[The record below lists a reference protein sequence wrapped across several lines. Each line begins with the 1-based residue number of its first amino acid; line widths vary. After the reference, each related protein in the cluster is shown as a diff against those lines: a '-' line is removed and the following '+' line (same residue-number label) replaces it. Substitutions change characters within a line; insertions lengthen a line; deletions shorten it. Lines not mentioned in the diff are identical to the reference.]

1 MLPNPDNIH
10 TAAVAVK
17 KFTANS
23 KDNGRYSLA
32 VNSANYWIVVE
43 RAVNTGVISLK
54 QTTAGNDATAAG
66 GWALTGNHWKK
77 GTSNSWSEGTTG
89 ALQAELR
96 TVPSRRYGIRVV
108 NMELAGPGGDELYTD
123 GEDLRITAT
132 LSEAAHIDGT
142 VINLPPHFCDAAGV
156 KEGNGTDRIVFGC
169 RIRGGPHTRVH
180 VEADSVRPG
189 SGGDGPRLSDAHPA
203 VERMTAVHG
212 VTGPGITDVR
222 VNSPG
227 SDGLWTPGERVE
239 VRYTFDAPMTVTT
252 RSGTPV
258 AWVQRVYESG
268 KIYGEAV
275 PFDRIDTNDAN
286 TLVFAKTLGGREQTT
301 ALAIPANSL
310 YPKHGVIVGTETG
323 AIAVFTHSAYRTA
336 VGAPCGSLPDEIWCA
351 ELTVG
356 TNNVATGF
364 GEGLYGDLS
373 PKQFTYSG
381 TDFTIS
387 GLFHNAPT
395 LLLSGD
401 PLTGNSIIDRAGFHL
416 YVGNLSVSFPSD
428 LSYGNFRTWRNTD
441 PNWSVGDRVIVRL
454 AGRASDDEVEVE
466 APTVRLAPSVSPAGS
481 DSRWTEGEN
490 GGGDTQLQRNGG
502 GGNEQRKTEP
512 PHCARQRPSAHR
524 RIPSRQRHSGTRVR
538 VHPGRRRRW
547 PHVNGGHGE
556 QLGAERRRNPK
567 CCDERERDARA
578 PPNNREGSR
587 GTKHR
592 RPDRA
597 L

>member
-1 MLPNPDNIH
+1 MTTGADADYPFTTDDFKLLDRAYGVKVVTLPGRGALEIDGVPGRVGDSVSHAAIKSGDLTYTPPRGQVGDDISNFNFKVNDGELDSANSYRMVIDVDNKLAGNLDQTPAGTALSLPTTGASAYAQRLRTGSSAQEIEEVRLAITAPSGVTPKVSIWYGESKPEREVDGLVLSNPSNIH

-96 TVPSRRYGIRVV
+96 TVPSRRYGFRIL

-132 LSEAAHIDGT
+132 LSEPAHIDGT

-227 SDGLWTPGERVE
+227 SDGLWTPGER
-239 VRYTFDAPMTVTT
+239 A
-252 RSGTPV
+252 
-258 AWVQRVYESG
+258 
-268 KIYGEAV
+268 
-275 PFDRIDTNDAN
+275 
-286 TLVFAKTLGGREQTT
+286 GG
-301 ALAIPANSL
+301 A
-310 YPKHGVIVGTETG
+310 
-323 AIAVFTHSAYRTA
+323 
-336 VGAPCGSLPDEIWCA
+336 
-351 ELTVG
+351 
-356 TNNVATGF
+356 
-364 GEGLYGDLS
+364 
-373 PKQFTYSG
+373 
-381 TDFTIS
+381 
-387 GLFHNAPT
+387 
-395 LLLSGD
+395 
-401 PLTGNSIIDRAGFHL
+401 L
-416 YVGNLSVSFPSD
+416 YVRRAHD
-428 LSYGNFRTWRNTD
+428 
-441 PNWSVGDRVIVRL
+441 GDDAQRH
-454 AGRASDDEVEVE
+454 AGGMG
-466 APTVRLAPSVSPAGS
+466 PAG
-481 DSRWTEGEN
+481 
-490 GGGDTQLQRNGG
+490 L
-502 GGNEQRKTEP
+502 
-512 PHCARQRPSAHR
+512 
-524 RIPSRQRHSGTRVR
+524 RVR
-538 VHPGRRRRW
+538 QNLR
-547 PHVNGGHGE
+547 GGS
-556 QLGAERRRNPK
+556 AV
-567 CCDERERDARA
+567 
-578 PPNNREGSR
+578 
-587 GTKHR
+587 
-592 RPDRA
+592 RPDRYERCEHA
-597 L
+597 GVRQDAGWKGTDNGVGDTGQFAVPETRRYRQYGDRGDRGLHPQRLPHRCWRTLRVAPRRNLVR